1 MGPENHRGSP
11 PFHRQLELPESVA
24 EELGERKGLSR
35 LSGMPANRRAG
46 ERQNG
51 SRLSR
56 PHSPSTAGGRVR
68 HAGVH
73 AEISTAQK
81 RADARRG
88 VFGKEFDLR
97 KANIDYWSRAGAEGL
112 REPEC
117 GSFYLHIDVWYRKS
131 PWIASTGPDGKEF
144 IEYLTNFGGISI
156 FRDEINIFPAEWGAE
171 TDWLN
176 LSKRHIKQGFR
187 MSYYNMI
194 GNLEINQA
202 TNIELIDKTNR
213 EGLIANRASKDLTQ
227 LVHAIVST
235 VIETE
240 FIAKRDE
247 YDELTGRRRCAT
259 RRR

>member
-1 MGPENHRGSP
+1 MGRNTIEDLHRSIVSLNSP
-11 PFHRQLELPESVA
+11 NPSPKSSGNGKGFRAYLECPQIGVLSSHKTESGLSPLFPSRVWWTRSGILEYTLKFQPPKNVPMPA
-24 EELGERKGLSR
+24 EESSEK
-35 LSGMPANRRAG
+35 N
-46 ERQNG
+46 
-51 SRLSR
+51 
-56 PHSPSTAGGRVR
+56 
-68 HAGVH
+68 
-73 AEISTAQK
+73 
-81 RADARRG
+81 
-88 VFGKEFDLR
+88 FDLR
-97 KANIDYWSRAGAEGL
+97 KANIAYWSRAGAEGL

-156 FRDEINIFPAEWGAE
+156 YRDEINIFPAEWGAE
-171 TDWLN
+171 TDWLS

-227 LVHAIVST
+227 LVHAIIST
-235 VIETE
+235 VIETK

-247 YDELTGRRRCAT
+247 YEDLTGESCAPPRR
-259 RRR
+259 